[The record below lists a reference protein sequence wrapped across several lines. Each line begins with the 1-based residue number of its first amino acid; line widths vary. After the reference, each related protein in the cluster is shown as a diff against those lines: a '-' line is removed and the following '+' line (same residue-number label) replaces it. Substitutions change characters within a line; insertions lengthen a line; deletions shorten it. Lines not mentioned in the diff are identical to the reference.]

1 MRILTNTEMREA
13 DEYTINVLGIPTLD
27 LMERAG
33 EAVCR
38 FAERMYKSGTIACVC
53 GGGNNGGDGF
63 VCARLLKEK
72 GYDVC
77 AVCVAEKYADL
88 CLVNKEKFTAMG
100 GEIYTA
106 LPDCA
111 LIIDCL
117 FGTGFHGKPTEAYAE
132 LIRAINRSATAVLS
146 VDIPSG
152 VNGDNGEVLGEAVR
166 ADITLCIGEAKAGVY
181 LGDGID
187 YAGSV
192 TRVDIGIRLPDRAYA
207 ERIDGEYVRSILP
220 RRKRHSH
227 KGAYGKCAIVAGSEE
242 YTGAPY
248 LATLA
253 CLRAGAGY
261 TALFAPEVV
270 IKAMYC
276 KCPEALLVTTN
287 DGGKYTFEEERFC
300 SVLGYDAIV
309 YGMGMGASEDVAKGV
324 KYLLRAYTG
333 KLIID
338 ADGLNALAKYGDL
351 SLLKSARCTV
361 TLTPHLKE
369 FARLSAQNVDE
380 IKNAGLYAP
389 RAFAKEYGVNVL
401 LKSAVSVLTDGERT
415 LVNTTG
421 TAGQAKG
428 GSGDVLAGVIGGL
441 CASGL
446 SAFDGATAG
455 AYLTGVSAELA
466 TETYGE
472 YSLVATDVCEYLGR
486 AFTGLFSENADEN
499 CGCE

>member
-1 MRILTNTEMREA
+1 MKILTNAEMREA
-13 DEYTINVLGIPTLD
+13 DTYTIETLGVPAGT

-38 FAERMYKSGTIACVC
+38 VAERMYAGGKIVCVC

-77 AVCVAEKYADL
+77 AVCVAEKYTDL

-117 FGTGFHGKPTEAYAE
+117 FGTGFHGKPTETYAE
-132 LIRAINRSATAVLS
+132 WIRAINRSATAVLS

-152 VNGDNGEVLGEAVR
+152 VNGDNGAVFGEAVR
-166 ADITLCIGEAKAGVY
+166 ADITLCLGEVKAGAY
-181 LGDGID
+181 LCDGID
-187 YAGSV
+187 YAGGIV
-192 TRVDIGIRLPDRAYA
+192 RADIGICLPNRAYA
-207 ERIDGEYVRSILP
+207 ERIDGAYVRSILP

-227 KGAYGKCAIVAGSEE
+227 KGTYGKCAIVAGSEA
-242 YTGAPY
+242 YTGASY

-261 TALFAPEVV
+261 TALFAPETV

-276 KCPEALLVTTN
+276 KCPEALLVATN
-287 DGGKYTFEEERFC
+287 DGGKYAFNEERFRT
-300 SVLGYDAIV
+300 VLGYDAIV
-309 YGMGMGASEDVAKGV
+309 YGMGMGVSEEVAKGV
-324 KYLLRAYTG
+324 SCLLNEYTG

-338 ADGLNALAKYGDL
+338 ADGLNALGAYGDL
-351 SLLKSARCTV
+351 SLLKRARCEV
-361 TLTPHLKE
+361 TLTPHVKE
-369 FARLSAQNVDE
+369 FARLSGQSAEE
-380 IKNAGLYAP
+380 IQNAGLYAP
-389 RAFAKEYGVNVL
+389 RAFAKTYGVNVL

-415 LVNTTG
+415 LLNTVG
-421 TAGQAKG
+421 TAGQAKA

-446 SAFDGATAG
+446 SAFDGAGAG
-455 AYLTGVSAELA
+455 AYLTGTSAKLA
-466 TETYGE
+466 TEQYGE
-472 YSLVATDVCEYLGR
+472 YSLIATDVCACLGR
-486 AFTGLFSENADEN
+486 AFIGLFAENADEDSD
-499 CGCE
+499 GE